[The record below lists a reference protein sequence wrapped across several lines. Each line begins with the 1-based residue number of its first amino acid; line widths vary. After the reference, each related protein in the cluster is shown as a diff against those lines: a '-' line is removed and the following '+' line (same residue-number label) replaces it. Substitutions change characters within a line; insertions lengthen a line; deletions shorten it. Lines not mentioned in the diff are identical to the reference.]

1 MRARSTITARSTRTQ
16 LRLLV
21 LLLTLA
27 LAAAFGPPAAGA
39 GGSGGPGHSGDAP
52 YRGRVISLMRHMSV
66 EQKVGQL
73 FVIEVAGRD
82 AEAVSDAARTT
93 NQRLYGVDTP
103 AQAIAKYQPGGVIY
117 YTTRSACS
125 GCPSD
130 DNIGDPAQVARLSN
144 GLQHAALTRRAHV
157 PLQISVDQEGGAL
170 VARFGPP
177 ATQMP
182 GAMALGADGSARDAR
197 TSGRVIGSELKA
209 VGVTQD
215 YGVDSDV
222 NINPN
227 NPVIGIR
234 SPGGDPA
241 LVSRIVTGEIKGFH
255 DAGESAV
262 AKHFPGHG
270 DTGVDSHFGLPRVTH
285 DLATFEATDLP
296 PFKAAIAAGVDT
308 IMTAHVVFP
317 AVDPSG
323 APATMSHTILTGVL
337 RDELG
342 FDGLIVTDAL
352 DMGGATATYPPDVAP
367 VQAILAGADQLL
379 IPPQMDTAYGA
390 VLAAVEDGTIS
401 RKRLDESVYR
411 ILLHKFQHG
420 LFQHPYVDP
429 AAATAVV
436 GAPRHLASA
445 QRVTDRTTTLV
456 KNDAGLLPLA
466 AGPRNVLVAG
476 WGVGTTQ
483 AIAAA
488 LTARGATTQV
498 RESGTT
504 PSATAIGAAVAAA
517 QTSDLVV
524 VSTNNAY
531 AVDAATGQPTA
542 AAAAQTRLV
551 GALLATGKPV
561 VVAAM
566 RNPYDVASFP
576 EAPTVLDTFGYTADQ
591 VESLVRVLFGEV
603 DPSGRLPVSIPRAD
617 GSGELF
623 PIGHGLRY

>member
-1 MRARSTITARSTRTQ
+1 MFARSASTRRTRTP
-16 LRLLV
+16 LRLMV
-21 LLLTLA
+21 LGLTLA
-27 LAAAFGPPAAGA
+27 LGTALGTSLGPPATADD
-39 GGSGGPGHSGDAP
+39 PGHSGDAP
-52 YRGRVISLMRHMSV
+52 YRGRIISQLRHMTV
-66 EQKVGQL
+66 QQKVGQL

-82 AEAVSDAARTT
+82 ANDVSANAKIV

-130 DNIGDPAQVARLSN
+130 DNIGDPAQVATLSN
-144 GLQHAALTRRAHV
+144 GLQAAALAQPTRI

-182 GAMALGADGSARDAR
+182 GAMALGAGGSAQDAR
-197 TSGRVIGSELKA
+197 TSGDVIGTELKA

-262 AKHFPGHG
+262 SKHFPGHG
-270 DTGVDSHFGLPRVTH
+270 DTGVDSHFGLPIVTH
-285 DLATFEATDLP
+285 DLATFNATDLP

-323 APATMSHTILTGVL
+323 APATMSHAILTGVL
-337 RDELG
+337 RDQLG
-342 FDGLIVTDAL
+342 FKGLVVTDAL
-352 DMGGATATYPPDVAP
+352 DMGGATATYPPNVAP
-367 VQAILAGADQLL
+367 VQALLAGADQLL
-379 IPPQMDTAYGA
+379 IPPQMDTAYAA

-401 RKRLDESVYR
+401 QQRLDDSVYR
-411 ILLHKFQHG
+411 ILLHKYQHG
-420 LFQHPYVDP
+420 IFADPMVDP
-429 AAATAVV
+429 ATAATVM
-436 GAPRHLASA
+436 GAPAHLAAA
-445 QRVTDRTTTLV
+445 QAVTDRTTTLV
-456 KNDAGLLPLA
+456 KNDSGLLPLA
-466 AGPRNVLVAG
+466 AGPRKVLVAG

-483 AIAAA
+483 GIAKAIA
-488 LTARGATTQV
+488 ARGATTQV
-498 RESGTT
+498 LESGTT
-504 PSATAIGAAVAAA
+504 PSESAIANAVAAA
-517 QTSDLVV
+517 QNADLVV

-531 AVDAATGQPTA
+531 AVSATTGQPLA
-542 AAAAQTRLV
+542 SAAAQTRLV
-551 GALLATGKPV
+551 RALLATGKPV
-561 VVAAM
+561 VVSAM

-591 VESLVRVLFGEV
+591 LESLVRVLFGEV
-603 DPSGRLPVSIPRAD
+603 NPAGRLPVSIPRAD
-617 GSGELF
+617 GSGELY
-623 PIGHGLRY
+623 PLGHGLHY